1 MIFNLCIIFIT
12 IRTCKKTL
20 GGPTAIQ
27 NQALLVGDKV
37 ELELWEP
44 DLEVDALVEV
54 RDELG
59 PEILQEL
66 LMPEDD
72 KDKMVIDCYFCTD
85 KIFQDILNILL

>member
-12 IRTCKKTL
+12 IRTQGDARWSQRYPKS
-20 GGPTAIQ
+20 GRQVPGPFGM
-27 NQALLVGDKV
+27 VGDEV

-54 RDELG
+54 RDELE

-66 LMPEDD
+66 LMPEDEED
-72 KDKMVIDCYFCTD
+72 EES
-85 KIFQDILNILL
+85 IL